1 MSGSLNDVQLRAVR
15 KTEGAVLVFA
25 GAGSGKTRVI
35 THRIAYL
42 INDLKIPPEKILA
55 VTFTNKAAKEMKE
68 RVEALLDINMDTSE
82 LTISTFHSLG
92 LRILK
97 KEAEKIDYPST
108 FTIFS
113 PYEQTELMK
122 KVMEQ
127 QNISSERFS
136 ARMIL
141 SAISKL
147 KNNPDLFDSPEFLIS
162 NINFATA
169 RKLVTPYEEA
179 MRTMAAL
186 DFDDLIV
193 KPVNLLKS
201 NKDVLKKYSE
211 KYQYIM
217 VDEYQDTNIAQFELI
232 NLLASHHGNICV
244 VGDDDQSIYSWRGA
258 RVENILNFESSFPDC
273 TVIKLE
279 QNYRSVKEIVESANK
294 LISYNRVRAD
304 KKSFSSIEAKEKEG
318 IKVIEVSSERDEADY
333 VARTIS
339 GWLTSGIRPNNIA
352 IIIRANSQS
361 KPFEISLNQY
371 GIPYQIIGGNKFFE
385 NKEIKDII
393 AYLRVLLNPND
404 EISLRRIINY
414 PSRGIGNAT
423 IDKLIKTSGSVGI
436 LPSSFLKNLNSYGG
450 IFKQE
455 QLSALENF
463 NNLLNNLNEKL
474 KIFDAVKFSTYLIDA
489 INIENEVKKSS
500 ENETVAKIR
509 IDNIRAFVDAVA
521 TDPNKD
527 SSRTARSFFY
537 EFINSITLIQNGEE
551 KEKSNSVNIITAHS
565 AKGLEFE
572 RVFLT
577 GYYQGGFPNHMAI
590 EELNID
596 EERRLAYVA
605 MTRAKKFLMITVPGS
620 YSFRGNHKDAENSIF
635 IKEAGLDSEKY
646 TGKPPITEPGR
657 FFDALLKK
665 SSEKD

>member
-1 MSGSLNDVQLRAVR
+1 MSGNLNDVQLKAVR

-35 THRIAYL
+35 THRIAHL
-42 INDLKIPPEKILA
+42 INNLKVSPEKILA
-55 VTFTNKAAKEMKE
+55 VTFTNKAAREMKE
-68 RVEALLDINMDTSE
+68 RVETLLDMNMDTSG

-97 KEAEKIDYPST
+97 KEAKKIDYPPT

-147 KNNPDLFDSPEFLIS
+147 KNNPDLFNSPEFLIS

-179 MRTMAAL
+179 MKAMAAL

-193 KPVNLLKS
+193 KTVGLLK
-201 NKDVLKKYSE
+201 NDKEVLCKYSD

-217 VDEYQDTNIAQFELI
+217 VDEYQDTNAAQFELI
-232 NLLASHHGNICV
+232 NLLASHYGNICV

-279 QNYRSVKEIVESANK
+279 QNYRSVKEIVESANR

-318 IKVIEVSSERDEADY
+318 IKVIEVNSERDEADY

-393 AYLRVLLNPND
+393 AYLRVMLNPND

-414 PSRGIGNAT
+414 PSRGIGNTT
-423 IDKLIKTSGSVGI
+423 IDRLIKTSDSVGI
-436 LPSSFLKNLNSYGG
+436 TPNVFLKNLNSYGG

-455 QLSALENF
+455 QLHALDGF
-463 NNLLNNLNEKL
+463 NSLLTDLNDKFRSMEP
-474 KIFDAVKFSTYLIDA
+474 VKFATYLINA
-489 INIENEVKKSS
+489 TGIENEVKRSS

-509 IDNIRAFVDAVA
+509 IDNIRAFIDAVA
-521 TDPNKD
+521 TDPLKNEA
-527 SSRTARSFFY
+527 RTSRSFFY
-537 EFINSITLIQNGEE
+537 DFINSITLIQNGEE

-605 MTRAKKFLMITVPGS
+605 MTRAKRFLTITVPGS
-620 YSFRGNHKDAENSIF
+620 YSFRGNHKDAQNSIF
-635 IKEAGLDSEKY
+635 IKEAGLDTEKY

-665 SSEKD
+665 SNEND